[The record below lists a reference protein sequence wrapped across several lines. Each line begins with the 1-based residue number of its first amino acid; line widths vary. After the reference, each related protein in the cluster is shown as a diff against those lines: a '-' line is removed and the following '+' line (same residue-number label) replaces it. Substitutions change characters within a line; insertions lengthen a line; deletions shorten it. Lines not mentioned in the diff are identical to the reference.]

1 MLKFSYRRTAFFCS
15 VLTTVETS
23 SLCSMLTIVGLL
35 FFVGLTLLESIIY
48 VQF

>member
-1 MLKFSYRRTAFFCS
+1 MLKYGYSRTAFFCS
-15 VLTTVETS
+15 VLTAVETS

-35 FFVGLTLLESIIY
+35 FFVGLTILESIVY